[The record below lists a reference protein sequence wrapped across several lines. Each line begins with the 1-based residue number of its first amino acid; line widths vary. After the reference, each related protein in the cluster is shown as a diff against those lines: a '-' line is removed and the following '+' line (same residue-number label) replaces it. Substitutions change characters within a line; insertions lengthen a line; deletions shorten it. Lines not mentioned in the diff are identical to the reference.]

1 MKFLKILSA
10 FLAVITV
17 MVMFAACNPAAD
29 VEETLPNDVPEEV
42 ETKPLYTV
50 NAHFKVLDHYGKEVY
65 STDEDE
71 PYYYESPY
79 YEPTVLN
86 FIEDYAF
93 MNYKKFEYKV
103 NSKNIIEWV
112 SIINKKKTTTYKA
125 GETVISKLDG
135 SEQKTFWVCLIN
147 DKEVASMADTLVQ
160 EGDVVVLRLAYYGS
174 DKIVETQPEYTEAP
188 ATEATEATETQA
200 AA

>member
-79 YEPTVLN
+79 YEPTVLL
-86 FIEDYAF
+86 FIEDFAF
-93 MNYKKFEYKV
+93 MNYKKFEYKI
-103 NSKNIIEWV
+103 SKTNTIESVTII
-112 SIINKKKTTTYKA
+112 SKKKATTYKA
-125 GETVISKLDG
+125 GETVTSKLDG

-147 DKEVASMADTLVQ
+147 GKEIASMEETIVQ
-160 EGDVVVLRLAYYGS
+160 DGDVVVLRLAYKDS
-174 DKIVETQPEYTEAP
+174 DKVTEAP
-188 ATEATEATETQA
+188 PPEYVETPAQSN
-200 AA
+200 